1 MFTLIRYSDG
11 EGAKGVK
18 SLAFVVLTIF
28 KVPRIMIQ
36 EDSSAVG

>member
-18 SLAFVVLTIF
+18 SLAFVVVKMF
-28 KVPRIMIQ
+28 KVLRIMIQ
-36 EDSSAVG
+36 EGSSAVV